1 MTTYSDFRLLMDQWD
16 EFSEA
21 EDKINDL
28 FGTNRLVVFFKKDDD
43 FFGAPEES
51 RIMFAKM
58 KNNDDD
64 ISHVRDELQF
74 LAMNLA
80 RSLEEPTRVIMNIED
95 IEDLKVVGR
104 DEVIDA
110 LKKLLKKKKDK

>member
-1 MTTYSDFRLLMDQWD
+1 
-16 EFSEA
+16 
-21 EDKINDL
+21 
-28 FGTNRLVVFFKKDDD
+28 
-43 FFGAPEES
+43 
-51 RIMFAKM
+51 
-58 KNNDDD
+58 
-64 ISHVRDELQF
+64 
-74 LAMNLA
+74 MNLA